1 VAVSDRATAEKAPAP
16 ATGPRWRIVV
26 IDDHAPSRALVAA
39 TVTALGG
46 AVIAEADTIAA
57 GVEIVARV
65 QPDVAVLA
73 VGLPDGDGVD
83 AAAAIMQRAPCPIV
97 VLSSRAEDPVVQ
109 RARLAGAM
117 AYLVKPLRPEELGP
131 AIELAIARF
140 AELEAANREIA
151 LLRRTLDERKTV
163 ERAKGLLM
171 TRLGLTEAAA
181 FRMLQKTAMDRR
193 IAIAA
198 LAEALLKGEVL
209 GAMSR

>member
-1 VAVSDRATAEKAPAP
+1 VAASDRATAAKQPAP

-26 IDDHAPSRALVAA
+26 IDDHAPSRTLIAA

-46 AVIAEADTIAA
+46 VVVAEAETIAA
-57 GVEIVARV
+57 GVETVARV
-65 QPDVAVLA
+65 QPDLAVLA

-83 AAAAIMQRAPCPIV
+83 AAAAIMQLAPCPIV
-97 VLSSRAEDPVVQ
+97 VLTSRAEDPVVQ

-151 LLRRTLDERKTV
+151 LLRRTLDEGKTV

-193 IAIAA
+193 IAIVA
-198 LAEALLKGEVL
+198 LADGLLKGEAL